1 MGKSRPLVVP
11 IAQGRIGKRL
21 AWAAGAAL
29 ALTYASGAA
38 GHHSFGAVF
47 DREQPV
53 ELTGT
58 VTSVEWTNPH
68 VWFSIDVATGRGE
81 TEDWSFEMGS
91 PNALI
96 RRGWA
101 HDSLRTG
108 TRVTVHGARA
118 RDGSRKGA
126 ALSITLANGETVFG
140 AQDPYGGE
148 QEGG

>member
-1 MGKSRPLVVP
+1 L
-11 IAQGRIGKRL
+11 
-21 AWAAGAAL
+21 AAGAAL
-29 ALTYASGAA
+29 ALTYASGVG

-68 VWFSIDVATGRGE
+68 VWFSIDVERERGE
-81 TEDWSFEMGS
+81 TERWSFEMGS

-101 HDSLRTG
+101 QDSLPAG

-118 RDGSRKGA
+118 RDGSRKAA
-126 ALSITLANGETVFG
+126 ALSITRANGETVFG
-140 AQDPYGGE
+140 ARYPSGARN
-148 QEGG
+148 